1 MLLVIRWKC
10 WQVTAVHA
18 QSKPLWYPL
27 LLNSGL
33 GPFVLLIHKAWA
45 THARRSAVRKQKT
58 DSSLE
63 LTNCPFSE
71 RPRSSL
77 AGSTHTSLILKF
89 QRQRHSDL
97 WEFKASLIYISRVRL
112 ARATKPH
119 PGRKKEEKK
128 VEVETSSFFGK
139 LMMSND
145 GLLGHTGE
153 RLSC

>member
-27 LLNSGL
+27 LLNSGPL
-33 GPFVLLIHKAWA
+33 AWVLLF
-45 THARRSAVRKQKT
+45 
-58 DSSLE
+58 SSFTKHEQLTLE
-63 LTNCPFSE
+63 EAQLENRQFSGAHQLPLSE

-77 AGSTHTSLILKF
+77 AGSTHTSLILEF
-89 QRQRHSDL
+89 QRHSDL

-128 VEVETSSFFGK
+128 VEVENSSFFGK

-153 RLSC
+153 KLSC